1 MEPENLAR
9 ISMDSPRLTPRISS
23 LEYAPFNEDH
33 RWHTWMTTAA
43 LSTALPGYVPE
54 LSQILNETNKALQDI
69 FQNRAPAQA
78 RLDELVRY
86 IEASIMND

>member
-1 MEPENLAR
+1 
-9 ISMDSPRLTPRISS
+9 
-23 LEYAPFNEDH
+23 
-33 RWHTWMTTAA
+33 MTTAA